1 MVAAAVLV
9 AACGSADALGGTPS
23 VSIRDAKRF
32 EGSAGASNLQFH
44 VRLTRPVQRVVT
56 VRFRTSAPKVG
67 AGAEEGV
74 DYIAR
79 RGIARIR
86 AGARRGI
93 ISVPVRGDRIRER
106 DERFH
111 VVLSRPR
118 HAKLRRSRALG
129 TVRDD
134 DPLPRISVQNGGA
147 IEGSGVRPTVAPFK
161 VVLSGRSA
169 EPVTVDLVTSNGTA
183 REPADYDRTKQT
195 VHFAP
200 GETEATVTIPLASDT
215 LDEDDESFNVGLSNP
230 VNGAIDD
237 GHAEVTI
244 MDDDPSVSLT
254 VDDVSVLEGD
264 SGTASAVLTVR
275 LSTASGR
282 QVTVDYAT
290 ADGTAE
296 APDDYLALPTATL
309 VFAPGDMVATV
320 TATVNGDTGAE
331 GLETFFL
338 LLTNPGSATI
348 ADDLGV
354 GTILEDDVLGV
365 LLPPRLPPSTG
376 TAHYVSVT
384 GSDANPGTEE
394 LPWRTVQ
401 HAIDVLD
408 PGERAYVRDGIYNEN
423 VLYDP
428 PGGHGSYGTW
438 LQPITVENYPGE
450 RPVLQPSLTSPS
462 YPLRMK
468 GAYFR
473 FRGFVIENAPPGREE
488 LVNVYVTSAS
498 DGADAHH
505 IELSGCE
512 VRNAQSAS
520 GMFIGR
526 RAHHVQVIGNYVHD
540 NNEIGYQHQGIYLQ
554 SDDSLIAN
562 NVTYNHTNGFGI
574 QVRTE
579 ASTGPS
585 RVVVVNNTTAHNL
598 LGGIV
603 MEHTA
608 VDTKIVN
615 NIAAFNAGTGIR
627 GFWSGG
633 HEEDPIGPGNEA
645 WNNLAFANGTNFR
658 SDRPESD
665 RPGIMYFHDNF
676 VDNPLFVDVVLRN
689 YRLLSESPALGR
701 GLTGWAPPESVEDL
715 PRTIPPSIGA
725 Y

>member
-1 MVAAAVLV
+1 VVAAAVIV
-9 AACGSADALGGTPS
+9 TGFGSADALGGTPS
-23 VSIRDAKRF
+23 VSIRDAQRL
-32 EGSAGASNLQFH
+32 EGRAGVRDLRFH
-44 VRLTRPVQRVVT
+44 VRLTRPVQRAVT
-56 VRFRTSAPKVG
+56 VHYRTSVPTVG
-67 AGAEEGV
+67 AGAAEGA

-79 RGIARIR
+79 RGIVRIR

-106 DERFH
+106 NERFL

-134 DPLPRISVQNGGA
+134 DPLPLISVHNGGA
-147 IEGSGVRPTVAPFK
+147 LEGSGIRPTVVPFK
-161 VVLSGRSA
+161 VVLSEPST
-169 EPVTVDLVTSNGTA
+169 EPVSVDLATSNGTA
-183 REPADYDRTKQT
+183 QEPADYDRTKDT

-200 GETEATVTIPLASDT
+200 GETEATVTVPLESDT
-215 LDEDDESFNVGLSNP
+215 LDEDDESFNVDLSNP
-230 VNGAIDD
+230 INGTIDD
-237 GHAEVTI
+237 GHAEVAI
-244 MDDDPSVSLT
+244 FDDDPSVSLT
-254 VDDVSVLEGD
+254 VDDVSVIEGD
-264 SGTASAVLTVR
+264 SGTASAVFTVR
-275 LSTASGR
+275 LSSASGR

-309 VFAPGDMVATV
+309 VFAPGEMVRTV
-320 TATVNGDTGAE
+320 TATVNGDTDAE
-331 GLETFFL
+331 GPETFSV
-338 LLTNPGSATI
+338 LLTNPGNATI
-348 ADDLGV
+348 VDDEGV
-354 GTILEDDVLGV
+354 GTIREDDVLGI
-365 LLPPRLPPSTG
+365 LLPPRLPLSTG

-384 GSDANPGTEE
+384 GSDENPGTEE

-408 PGERAYVRDGIYNEN
+408 PGERAYVRDGTYNEN

-428 PGGHGSYGTW
+428 PGGHGNYGTW

-498 DGADAHH
+498 GGADAHH

-526 RAHHVQVIGNYVHD
+526 RAHHVQIIGNYVHD
-540 NNEIGYQHQGIYLQ
+540 NNEIGYQHQGIYLE

-574 QVRTE
+574 QVRTD
-579 ASTGPS
+579 ASTGPR
-585 RVVVVNNTTAHNL
+585 RVVVVNNTTAHNS

-603 MEHTA
+603 LEHTA
-608 VDTKIVN
+608 IDTKIVN
-615 NIAAFNAGTGIR
+615 NIAAFNAGSGIR
-627 GFWSGG
+627 GYWSGG

-645 WNNLAFANGTNFR
+645 WNNMAFANGTNFR
-658 SDRPESD
+658 SDRPE
-665 RPGIMYFHDNF
+665 IMHFHDNF
-676 VDNPLFVDVVLRN
+676 VANPLFVDIVLRD
-689 YRLLSESPALGR
+689 YRLQPESPALGR
-701 GLTGWAPPESVEDL
+701 GLTGWAPLENVEDL
-715 PRTIPPSIGA
+715 PRTIPASIGA